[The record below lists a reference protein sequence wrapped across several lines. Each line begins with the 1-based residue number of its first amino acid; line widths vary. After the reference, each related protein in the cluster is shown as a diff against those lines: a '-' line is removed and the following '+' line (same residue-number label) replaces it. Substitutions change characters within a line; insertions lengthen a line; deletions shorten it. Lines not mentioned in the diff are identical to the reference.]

1 SSTATTPPASA
12 CLTTLPTLLFRQA
25 APLCRRQYPSTL
37 LRLSSQ
43 RLFLRQSAT
52 PRLLSPLPSP
62 SSSPLSS
69 PPSKLLLPSPLPQ
82 LSPQC
87 RPLSPQHPPPPST
100 RHLHPLLCRPV
111 RRAPTV
117 RCNVSTAT
125 LASSSACG
133 ACGAPP
139 LPAHRALSASRL
151 PRTLSSAAGL

>member
-1 SSTATTPPASA
+1 
-12 CLTTLPTLLFRQA
+12 A

-43 RLFLRQSAT
+43 SLFLRQSAT
-52 PRLLSPLPSP
+52 PRFLSPPKILLLSPLP
-62 SSSPLSS
+62 S
-69 PPSKLLLPSPLPQ
+69 PPSKLLLPRPLPR

-87 RPLSPQHPPPPST
+87 RPLSPQHPPPLST
-100 RHLHPLLCRPV
+100 RHLHPLLCRLV
-111 RRAPTV
+111 RHALTV
-117 RCNVSTAT
+117 LCNVSAAT

-139 LPAHRALSASRL
+139 LPAHRALPASRL